1 MPGSPTA
8 GTRNLSVKF
17 ADAASGDTE
26 RVATYDRLK
35 FEQTA
40 PSDGTSLSKPR
51 KSLKPSQRRVEESA
65 HDEGENSQNTSSA
78 KFGSTSDWNH
88 WGTSTTNVDSVAA
101 AVAEHASLTSPLN
114 DLRGEALRNARLR
127 RSDEKREAAF
137 QAKVDRN
144 VAARKHRDA
153 VDFLGGEGRVNPVVH
168 RGLPTPLLEFGRP
181 VNPEHMDDRDFLR
194 HIRIRERVNH
204 PGKMQELLAER
215 FDYSTA
221 AETLE
226 DRVKRK
232 EKATMGRR
240 AGGGY

>member
-1 MPGSPTA
+1 VPGSPTA

-40 PSDGTSLSKPR
+40 PPDRAILSKPR
-51 KSLKPSQRRVEESA
+51 KSLKPSRRRAEDSA
-65 HDEGENSQNTSSA
+65 HDEGDDSKYAPSA

-88 WGTSTTNVDSVAA
+88 WGTSTTNVDSIST

-137 QAKVDRN
+137 KAKVDRHE
-144 VAARKHRDA
+144 AARKHRDS

-194 HIRIRERVNH
+194 HIRIRERVNN
-204 PGKMQELLAER
+204 PEKLQELLAER

-221 AETLE
+221 AETLA
-226 DRVKRK
+226 DKVKRK

-240 AGGGY
+240 AGGRY